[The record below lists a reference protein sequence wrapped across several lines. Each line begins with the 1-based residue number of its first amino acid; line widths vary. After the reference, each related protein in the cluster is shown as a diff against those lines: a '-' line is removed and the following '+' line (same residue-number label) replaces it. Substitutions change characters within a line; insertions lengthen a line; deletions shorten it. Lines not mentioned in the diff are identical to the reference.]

1 LALLTLECQLATL
14 GHRRH
19 GSSDEIPINTQGGYM
34 NVPIKPLSGHV
45 VLTQK
50 EQNSTTKSG
59 ILLTDAAKEKT
70 EARVVAA
77 VADDVKTLKA
87 GDEVICKSYAGTNVA
102 IEKTEYT
109 IIKAEDILGVLIRS
123 K

>member
-1 LALLTLECQLATL
+1 
-14 GHRRH
+14 
-19 GSSDEIPINTQGGYM
+19 M

-50 EQNSTTKSG
+50 EQSSTTKSG

-77 VADDVKTLKA
+77 VAEDVETLKA
-87 GDEVICKSYAGTNVA
+87 GDEVICKSYAGTNVS

-109 IIKAEDILGVLIRS
+109 IIKADDILGILVRS

>member
-1 LALLTLECQLATL
+1 MQFSHTNGGASRAA
-14 GHRRH
+14 
-19 GSSDEIPINTQGGYM
+19 DTQGGYM

-50 EQNSTTKSG
+50 EQSSTTKSG

-77 VADDVKTLKA
+77 VAEDVETLRLAMK
-87 GDEVICKSYAGTNVA
+87 
-102 IEKTEYT
+102 
-109 IIKAEDILGVLIRS
+109 
-123 K
+123 